1 MTNKSLNALI
11 NRSGPI
17 ILDGGI
23 GTELERLGAP
33 MDHEAWCAVALET
46 HPQLV
51 RDVHRS
57 YIDVGADIITVN
69 TYAATRHA
77 LKNAGL
83 EDKFENWNKL
93 AVKLAKEALDESEPE
108 IDILIAG
115 SVSNFGHF
123 GDKYTDEQLEPN
135 YRDQA
140 EVLVDNGVDL
150 IILETLG
157 STTSTILTALKAVSE
172 FNVPVWVA
180 VSCAE
185 DQESGQ
191 LFLGVEESRIHSDED
206 DRQTHQEFVEAI
218 NTIIGT
224 AGSALLVMHS
234 TIDATLVAL
243 NSIASQY
250 KGLRGAYPNAGY
262 WIRPEWAFVDQI
274 SPEDYLDRAQKWLD
288 TGARIVGG
296 CCGIGPNHIAAL
308 SKGLRSS

>member
-1 MTNKSLNALI
+1 MKLDTLI
-11 NRSGPI
+11 NSTNPI

-57 YIDVGADIITVN
+57 YIDAGADIITVN

-77 LKNAGL
+77 LTNGGM
-83 EDKFENWNKL
+83 EENFTSWNKL
-93 AVKLAKEALDESEPE
+93 AVQLARETLDASEADRN
-108 IDILIAG
+108 ILIAG

-123 GDKYTDEQLEPN
+123 DDRYTDEQLAPN
-135 YRDQA
+135 FRDQA
-140 EVLVDNGVDL
+140 EILVENGVDF
-150 IILETLG
+150 IILESLG
-157 STTSTILTALKAVSE
+157 AKTSTIVTALNAITE
-172 FNVPVWVA
+172 FDVPIWVA

-185 DQESGQ
+185 DHESGQ
-191 LFLGVEESRIHSDED
+191 LFLGIEESRIHSH
-206 DRQTHQEFVEAI
+206 RPLAHQSLADAI
-218 NTIIGT
+218 KTIMDT

-234 TIDATLVAL
+234 TVDTTLPAL
-243 NSIASQY
+243 QLMQSHY
-250 KGLRGAYPNAGY
+250 DGLRGAYPNAGY

-296 CCGIGPNHIAAL
+296 CCGIGPDHIAAL
-308 SKGLRSS
+308 SKGLRNG

>member
-1 MTNKSLNALI
+1 MKLDTLI
-11 NRSGPI
+11 NSTDPI
-17 ILDGGI
+17 VLDGGI

-57 YIDVGADIITVN
+57 YIDAGADIITVN

-77 LKNAGL
+77 LTNGGM
-83 EDKFENWNKL
+83 EENFTSWNKL
-93 AVKLAKEALDESEPE
+93 AVQLARETLDASEADRN
-108 IDILIAG
+108 ILIAG

-123 GDKYTDEQLEPN
+123 DDRYTDEQLAPN
-135 YRDQA
+135 FRDQA
-140 EVLVDNGVDL
+140 EILVENGVDF
-150 IILETLG
+150 IILESLG
-157 STTSTILTALKAVSE
+157 AKTSTIVTALNAITE
-172 FNVPVWVA
+172 FDVPIWVA

-185 DQESGQ
+185 DHESGQ
-191 LFLGVEESRIHSDED
+191 LFLGIEESRIHSH
-206 DRQTHQEFVEAI
+206 RPLAHQSLGDAI
-218 NTIIGT
+218 ETIMDT

-234 TIDATLVAL
+234 TVDTTLPAL
-243 NSIASQY
+243 QLMQSHY
-250 KGLRGAYPNAGY
+250 DGLRGAYPNAGY

-296 CCGIGPNHIAAL
+296 CCGIGPDHIAAL
-308 SKGLRSS
+308 SKGLRNS

>member
-1 MTNKSLNALI
+1 MKLDTLI
-11 NRSGPI
+11 NSTDPI

-57 YIDVGADIITVN
+57 YIDAGADIITVN

-77 LKNAGL
+77 LTNGGMEKN
-83 EDKFENWNKL
+83 FTSWNKL
-93 AVKLAKEALDESEPE
+93 AVQLARETLDASEV
-108 IDILIAG
+108 DRNILIAG

-123 GDKYTDEQLEPN
+123 NDQYTDKQLAPN
-135 YRDQA
+135 FRDQA
-140 EVLVDNGVDL
+140 EILIENGVDF
-150 IILETLG
+150 IILESLG
-157 STTSTILTALKAVSE
+157 AKTSTIVTALNAISE
-172 FNVPVWVA
+172 FGVPIWVA

-185 DQESGQ
+185 DHDSGQ
-191 LFLGVEESRIHSDED
+191 LFLGIEESRIASH
-206 DRQTHQEFVEAI
+206 RPLAHQELGEAI
-218 NTIIGT
+218 DTIMDT

-234 TIDATLVAL
+234 TVDTTLPAL
-243 NSIASQY
+243 QLMQSHY
-250 KGLRGAYPNAGY
+250 DGLRGAYPNAGY
-262 WIRPEWAFVDQI
+262 WLRPEWAFVDQI
-274 SPEDYLDRAQKWLD
+274 SPEDYLDRARKWLD

-296 CCGIGPNHIAAL
+296 CCGIGPDHIAAL